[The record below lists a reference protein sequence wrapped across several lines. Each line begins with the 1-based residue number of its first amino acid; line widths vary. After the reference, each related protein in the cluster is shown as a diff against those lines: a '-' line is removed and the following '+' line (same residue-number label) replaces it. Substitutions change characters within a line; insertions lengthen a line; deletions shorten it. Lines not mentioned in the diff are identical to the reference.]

1 MKPILE
7 VKSLCKQF
15 ADICAV
21 DMLSFSAGEGEI
33 IALLGPNGAGK
44 STLMNMITGYLSP
57 DSGDVYINGYNIKSN
72 PVAAKQSFGFLAEGA
87 PLYGDMTVEAFLD
100 YMAELKGL
108 KNVQKEARL
117 VQIKEVA
124 NIAPVWKM
132 KIENLSKGD
141 PRRVAFAQ
149 SILADPP
156 ILLLD
161 EPTDGLDPNQK
172 EHLRT
177 LIKQLGKHKTIV
189 ISTHLL
195 DDVEAMCNRIMIMN
209 NGCILI
215 DGTYDD
221 ILKKSRTKSIE
232 AAFHKLTGGQNA

>member
-1 MKPILE
+1 MKPVLE

-21 DMLSFSAGEGEI
+21 DMLSFSAHKGEI

-44 STLMNMITGYLSP
+44 STLMNMIAGYLSP
-57 DSGDVYINGYNIKSN
+57 DSGDVYINGYNIKSD

-87 PLYGDMTVEAFLD
+87 PLYGDMSVEAFLG

-108 KNVQKEARL
+108 KKAEKAARL
-117 VQIKEVA
+117 LQVRDLA
-124 NIAPVWKM
+124 NIASVWRM
-132 KIENLSKGD
+132 KIENLSKGYQ
-141 PRRVAFAQ
+141 RRVAFAQ
-149 SILADPP
+149 SIISDPP
-156 ILLLD
+156 VLLLD

-172 EHLRT
+172 EHLRK
-177 LIKQLGKHKTIV
+177 LIKQLGNSKTII

-215 DGTYDD
+215 DGTHDD
-221 ILKKSRTKSIE
+221 ILKKSRTKSIKD
-232 AAFHKLTGGQNA
+232 AFHKLTGGKNA